1 MHEYCTVAQI
11 AEELGL
17 NRETVRRWIRFHGLK
32 AERVGSRKSG
42 FIIDREDLTQ
52 FLAEKRPPDLT
63 RVKRRVFDKLTEEHL
78 AEAVE
83 RIDDATDIC
92 KDIMRDIIREEL
104 REEIRQIVRDELAEL
119 VAGII
124 RGS

>member
-1 MHEYCTVAQI
+1 MHDYCTVAEI

-17 NRETVRRWIRFHGLK
+17 NKETVRRWIRFHGLNAK
-32 AERVGSRKSG
+32 RVSRRGG
-42 FIIDREDLTQ
+42 FVIDREELTQ
-52 FLAEKRPPDLT
+52 FLAEKRPRDLAKA
-63 RVKRRVFDKLTEEHL
+63 KRRAADKVTKEYL

-83 RIDDATDIC
+83 RIDGATDIC

-104 REEIRQIVRDELAEL
+104 REEIRQIVRDELVEL
-119 VAGII
+119 FAGII